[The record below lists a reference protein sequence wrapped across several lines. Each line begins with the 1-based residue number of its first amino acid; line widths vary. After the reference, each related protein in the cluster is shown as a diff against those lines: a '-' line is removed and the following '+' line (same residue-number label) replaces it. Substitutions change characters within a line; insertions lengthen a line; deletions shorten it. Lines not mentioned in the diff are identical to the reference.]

1 MNQGISV
8 LVPRRVTVVA
18 PHTRVDVSLPSQAT
32 LAEVAQELALLVG
45 LDTEDDT
52 GMPVSWSL
60 TTLLGDRLEPDR
72 SVVASGLRDGDIL
85 YLRSAAGTLP
95 PPVYDD
101 VVDAV
106 TTTTRVARMQWGPA
120 ATRTAA
126 LVAGLVVL
134 LGGLALLLAAGPP
147 WGPLARTGAVLAI
160 VLLVATWLL
169 ARSLDQQGLA
179 RWAAGAA
186 WCWAATAAA
195 VATLADAPITALGPR
210 SALAAGAVTVV
221 VSVVCLGVLD
231 GRWYPAGAA
240 GVVGALAAASGA
252 ATMLLGVPLAR
263 TAAVLGVLLL
273 VFQPALPALAMRWA
287 RLPQPPV
294 PRDTSTFRAVNRP
307 DWGADVESQTVGA
320 RHALTALLTA
330 VSVVVAA
337 CGVVL
342 SSGPDVD
349 GSAWMPWLAAA
360 LAGGL
365 ALRARHTIHTGP
377 RAVMLG
383 GAAVSGAA
391 ALTALTGGFDRWLLG
406 GLVTTV
412 TVGVVLVLL
421 LVVRTPL
428 REPSPYRG
436 RALDIAEMLVLVAL
450 PLLCLGALD
459 VYARMRGIGG

>member
-18 PHTRVDVSLPSQAT
+18 PHTRVDVSLPAQAT
-32 LAEVAQELALLVG
+32 LAEVAQELAPLVG
-45 LDTEDDT
+45 LDTEDDR
-52 GMPVSWSL
+52 GMAVSWSL

-72 SVVASGLRDGDIL
+72 SVVASGLRDGDVL
-85 YLRSAAGTLP
+85 YLRSADRALP

-106 TTTTRVARMQWGPA
+106 ATTTRVARMQWGPD
-120 ATRTAA
+120 ATRTAV
-126 LVAGLVVL
+126 LLGGLAVL

-147 WGPLARTGAVLAI
+147 WEALVRAGAVVTV

-169 ARSLDQQGLA
+169 ARSMDQRGLA
-179 RWAAGAA
+179 RWTAGAA
-186 WCWAATAAA
+186 WCWAVTAAS
-195 VATLADAPITALGPR
+195 VAALADAPVTGIGARSLLAGGTA
-210 SALAAGAVTVV
+210 AVV
-221 VSVVCLGVLD
+221 VSAVCLGVL
-231 GRWYPAGAA
+231 GARWYPAGGA
-240 GVVGALAAASGA
+240 GVVGALAAAGAA
-252 ATMLLGVPLAR
+252 ATMLFGVPLAR
-263 TAAVLGVLLL
+263 TAAVLGCVLLL
-273 VFQPALPALAMRWA
+273 VQPALPALAMRWA

-307 DWGADVESQTVGA
+307 DWSVSVESQTVGA
-320 RHALTALLTA
+320 RQALTALLAA

-337 CGVVL
+337 CGSVL
-342 SSGPDVD
+342 SSEPDLD

-365 ALRARHTIHTGP
+365 ALRTRHTVHTGP

-383 GAAVSGAA
+383 AAAVSGAG
-391 ALTALTGGFDRWLLG
+391 ALTALADGLDRSVLG
-406 GLVTTV
+406 ALVTAV

-421 LVVRTPL
+421 LVVRTPP

-436 RALDIAEMLVLVAL
+436 RALDVAEMLVLAAL

-459 VYARMRGIGG
+459 VYALVRGIGG